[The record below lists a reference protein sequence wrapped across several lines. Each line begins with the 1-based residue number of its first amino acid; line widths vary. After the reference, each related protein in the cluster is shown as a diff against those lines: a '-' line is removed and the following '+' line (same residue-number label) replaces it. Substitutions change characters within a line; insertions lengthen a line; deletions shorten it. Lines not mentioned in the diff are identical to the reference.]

1 MFGFLN
7 KLRKKTLSFEQLRIL
22 QLIAQQVVLS
32 VEGSVKLPGADKK
45 AVALE
50 LMAQILEEIGLVAP
64 GSLVDAL
71 LESAVSILK
80 AVDKA
85 LEKETKPNFSFDI
98 SGRPK
103 SGN

>member
-1 MFGFLN
+1 MLGFLN

-32 VEGSVKLPGADKK
+32 VEGSAKLPGADKK
-45 AVALE
+45 AVAIE

-64 GSLVDAL
+64 DSLVDAL

-85 LEKETKPNFSFDI
+85 LAKEAKPNFSFDI

>member
-7 KLRKKTLSFEQLRIL
+7 KLRKKTMSFEQLRIL

-32 VEGSVKLPGADKK
+32 VEGSVKLPGAEKK

-64 GSLVDAL
+64 GSLVDAM

-85 LEKETKPNFSFDI
+85 LEKESKPKFSFDI
-98 SGRPK
+98 SGVTAQP
-103 SGN
+103 